1 MGWIP
6 TPTYLARTLVLSLCL
21 VLFLLSLKAP
31 LSLKVHHEHFV
42 HHCVASLHHSSVYY
56 ETPASVIKQSSPSEH
71 GFFSSF
77 KILLFDS
84 FIFLLKIQ
92 LFIFIIFCFFFHSS
106 LSHFVLF
113 QVFLF
118 SLFCRLVKYVIL

>member
-84 FIFLLKIQ
+84 FIFFP
-92 LFIFIIFCFFFHSS
+92 LFFITFLSCFKSFFSPC
-106 LSHFVLF
+106 FAVL
-113 QVFLF
+113 
-118 SLFCRLVKYVIL
+118 